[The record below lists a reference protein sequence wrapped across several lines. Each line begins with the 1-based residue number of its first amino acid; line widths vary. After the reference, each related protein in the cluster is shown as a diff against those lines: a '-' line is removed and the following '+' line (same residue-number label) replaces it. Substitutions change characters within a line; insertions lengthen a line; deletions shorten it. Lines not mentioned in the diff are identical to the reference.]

1 MIFITIMM
9 SLDSN
14 IIRWN
19 GDDKTPFQ
27 LLVENYIVIMII
39 ILLKPGQLQYTN
51 AMVNG
56 GD

>member
-14 IIRWN
+14 TIHWN

-27 LLVENYIVIMII
+27 LLVENDIVIMII

>member
-14 IIRWN
+14 IIHWN

-27 LLVENYIVIMII
+27 LLVENDIVIMII